1 MPAFQPELSKLNVRK
16 LGKQH
21 LVMAINYC
29 SFLRSLTTFDS
40 DAFKFANSSCL
51 NFIVKS
57 DVFMRVSITKWCKVL
72 Y

>member
-16 LGKQH
+16 LGRQH
-21 LVMAINYC
+21 LVMDINNC

-40 DAFKFANSSCL
+40 DACKFANSSCL

-57 DVFMRVSITKWCKVL
+57 DVFMRVIITRWCKVL